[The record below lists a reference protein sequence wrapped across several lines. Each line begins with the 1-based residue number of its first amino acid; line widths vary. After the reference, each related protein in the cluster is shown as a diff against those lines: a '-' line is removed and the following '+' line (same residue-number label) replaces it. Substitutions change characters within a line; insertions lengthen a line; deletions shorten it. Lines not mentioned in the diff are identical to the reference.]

1 MGDPRPLPSSCAPSY
16 TQMSHVAC
24 RAQGKTR
31 SRQASSDSYE
41 LLGLSCKP
49 VIGPA
54 DAVPYARLAIGAWS
68 AYWFPPCAGEEV
80 GQKGGGRS
88 LRSFP
93 ALVGIETRHLGG
105 YRCRV
110 LTQVLFIDHPLMIDD
125 KAHNA

>member
-16 TQMSHVAC
+16 TQVSHVAC

-80 GQKGGGRS
+80 GQKGGAGRYGRFQLSSGLKLVILVAIAAVS
-88 LRSFP
+88 LPRSFS
-93 ALVGIETRHLGG
+93 
-105 YRCRV
+105 
-110 LTQVLFIDHPLMIDD
+110 
-125 KAHNA
+125 